1 MPTTEQTVA
10 ALYEAWRNGQLEIVL
25 ERLAEDIEHTIHIPP
40 AVNPIGG
47 SVHGRA
53 ATAERLAAIGRDYEI
68 LAFENDAVCAE
79 GDEATA
85 NVRLRYRHRQTG
97 AEIETVSAH
106 HWRLDSAGR
115 VVLFEEFH
123 DLPAVEAFSRRCGF
137 CDGA

>member
-10 ALYEAWRNGQLEIVL
+10 ALYDAWRNGQLDVVL
-25 ERLAEDIEHTIHIPP
+25 ERLDENIEHTIHIPP

-68 LAFENDAVCAE
+68 LKFENEKILAD
-79 GDEATA
+79 GDEASTR
-85 NVRLRYRHRQTG
+85 VRLRYRHRATG
-97 AEIETVSAH
+97 EEIETTSSH
-106 HWRLDSAGR
+106 HWRLANGR

-123 DLPAVEAFSRRCGF
+123 DMDAVRAFSQKCGF
-137 CDGA
+137 CA